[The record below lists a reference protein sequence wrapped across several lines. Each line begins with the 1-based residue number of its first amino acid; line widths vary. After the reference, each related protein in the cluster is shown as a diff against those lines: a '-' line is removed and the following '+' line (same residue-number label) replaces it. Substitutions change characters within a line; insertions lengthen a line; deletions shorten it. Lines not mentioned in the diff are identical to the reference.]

1 MVRSRGLGLIRSIV
15 GLTLVFDISD
25 ISRVS
30 ISYRV
35 GDNLGTTIRKGN
47 TVFTRGS
54 ITITVLVLSKVST
67 RVIISNSITILVNSW
82 AIISGLMVSRGGM
95 SGLVGRSWVGNHS
108 RFVDNRGRFVG
119 RGRGRVVDG
128 SRFVDRGRVVDGSR
142 FVGRGWVED
151 GSMGM
156 VDSMGKGMVGNG
168 VGKVGSMV
176 DGMGEVSVGRGVD
189 GVMARGMDT
198 SSIFL
203 LIVVL
208 VNLIGS
214 GGGLG
219 VDSCVVSTMGFVD

>member
-15 GLTLVFDISD
+15 SLTLVFDICD
-25 ISRVS
+25 VSRVS

-54 ITITVLVLSKVST
+54 ITITVLILSKVGP
-67 RVIISNSITILVNSW
+67 RVVISDSITILVDSW
-82 AIISGLMVSRGGM
+82 AIISGLMVRRSRV
-95 SGLVGRSWVGNHS
+95 SRLVGRSWVGNHS

-119 RGRGRVVDG
+119 RG
-128 SRFVDRGRVVDGSR
+128 RGRVVDGSR

-219 VDSCVVSTMGFVD
+219 MDSCMVSTMGFVD

>member
-1 MVRSRGLGLIRSIV
+1 MGA
-15 GLTLVFDISD
+15 
-25 ISRVS
+25 
-30 ISYRV
+30 
-35 GDNLGTTIRKGN
+35 TIRKSY
-47 TVFTRGS
+47 TIFTIGS
-54 ITITVLVLSKVST
+54 ITITVFMLFKVGT
-67 RVIISNSITILVNSW
+67 RVVIMNCVTIFILSWSIISR
-82 AIISGLMVSRGGM
+82 LMVSR
-95 SGLVGRSWVGNHS
+95 SRVSRLVGRSWVGNHS

-119 RGRGRVVDG
+119 RG
-128 SRFVDRGRVVDGSR
+128 RGRVVDGSR

-219 VDSCVVSTMGFVD
+219 MDSCMVSTMGFVD